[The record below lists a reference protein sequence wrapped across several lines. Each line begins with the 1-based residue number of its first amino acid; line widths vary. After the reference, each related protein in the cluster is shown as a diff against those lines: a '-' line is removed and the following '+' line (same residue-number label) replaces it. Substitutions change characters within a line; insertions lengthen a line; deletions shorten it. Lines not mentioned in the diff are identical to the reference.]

1 MWIAAPPR
9 RPGPRGSAS
18 TPIAPFYATAET
30 DAADKSQTRSIE
42 RHTMLFK
49 NRDTTKADRD
59 ARLDATQR
67 LLDRAAAAEARRLAR
82 NPAGWLA
89 AIRDDALAEQRD
101 AGPLPGSANGD
112 GTWTP
117 IVHEE
122 TAEDRATLKA
132 ERAGLDW
139 KYGTDPDRAA

>member
-1 MWIAAPPR
+1 M
-9 RPGPRGSAS
+9 
-18 TPIAPFYATAET
+18 
-30 DAADKSQTRSIE
+30 
-42 RHTMLFK
+42 HMFK
-49 NRDTTKADRD
+49 NRDTTKAERD
-59 ARLDATQR
+59 KKLDATQR

-117 IVHEE
+117 IEHVE
-122 TAEDRATLKA
+122 TDAEAREREAN
-132 ERAGLDW
+132 RAGIDW
-139 KYGTDPDRAA
+139 KYGNDPDRAA